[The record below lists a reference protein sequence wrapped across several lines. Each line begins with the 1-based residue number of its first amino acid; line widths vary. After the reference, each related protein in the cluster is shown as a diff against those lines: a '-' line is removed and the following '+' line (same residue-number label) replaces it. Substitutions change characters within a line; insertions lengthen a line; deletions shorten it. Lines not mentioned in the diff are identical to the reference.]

1 MTSSKIK
8 NIDIVFDYLNDSNTY
23 FVGDTVSGR
32 LILEV
37 CSDVRIKFIQIIVKG
52 YAKVHWSE
60 KKKIGPIPITTTA
73 HDYYKKIEYL
83 NRKYILVKDTNSRVI
98 HSGRHE
104 YAFSFELPQSLPTSS
119 FESKYGSIRYCLKA
133 ELHRDCSL
141 PMKLKKE
148 LTVFEHVDINTPL
161 LTTYQSGSKE
171 RTLLFCR
178 SEVISLLAKIE
189 KKGYVPG
196 EYVRIVAEIENN
208 SSRAVMPNV
217 CIYQIQTFYTDR
229 NIKKVRNLITS
240 SRGKQLLP
248 GNIEIWNNK
257 QLKVPQVSH
266 SILNCSIIRLEY
278 LLVIYVEIPETK
290 NISLEFPIVIGN
302 SNLLV

>member
-8 NIDIVFDYLNDSNTY
+8 NIDVVLDYLNDSNTY

-37 CSDVRIKFIQIIVKG
+37 CSDMRIKFIQIIVKG

-60 KKKIGPIPITTTA
+60 KKKIGPITTTT
-73 HDYYKKIEYL
+73 HDYYKKVEYF
-83 NRKYILVKDTNSRVI
+83 NRKYILVKDTNTRII

-133 ELHRDCSL
+133 ELHRACSL

-148 LTVFEHVDINTPL
+148 LTVLEHIDVNTPL
-161 LTTYQSGSKE
+161 LTAYQSGSKE
-171 RTLLFCR
+171 KTLLFCK
-178 SEVISLLAKIE
+178 SGVISLLAKIE

-196 EYVRIVAEIENN
+196 EYVKIVAEIENN
-208 SSRAVMPNV
+208 SSRAVIPNV
-217 CIYQIQTFYTDR
+217 CIYQIQTFYADR
-229 NIKKVRNLITS
+229 NIKKVRNLITT
-240 SRGKQLLP
+240 SRGKQLPP
-248 GNIEIWNNK
+248 GNIGIWDNK
-257 QLKVPQVSH
+257 QLKVPQVSP
-266 SILNCSIIRLEY
+266 SILNCNVIRLEY
-278 LLVIYVEIPETK
+278 LLVIYVDIPETK